1 MTIKGPRAR
10 SASAPSLGIDFS
22 VEECHDERPPHII
35 RVILL
40 GCSGVGKSA
49 LIETFASSFCSELNE
64 ELSTDLNTMCD
75 IYERKVMVD
84 NEEVVIQLIDTP
96 AYELK
101 LFEENEDSYLTAG
114 DAYLLVYSVT
124 DKRSFRKA
132 CELRFKLRRTKET
145 ETDPIILVANKTD
158 LERSRE
164 IQYEE
169 GRHFAATFDCKLVE
183 TSVPLSHNIDDLF
196 IGVIR
201 QYRLRKHRSDD
212 LDMNQNKESP
222 RKMLQKRRSS
232 LLKRARGM
240 LGRLLRRKHINEPE
254 GYRSRSKSCHIL
266 EVL

>member
-10 SASAPSLGIDFS
+10 SASAPSLSFD
-22 VEECHDERPPHII
+22 VLDLEEYHHDGRPHII

-49 LIETFASSFCSELNE
+49 LIETFDSSSDSND
-64 ELSTDLNTMCD
+64 ELSREHDTNCE
-75 IYERKVMVD
+75 IYEKKILVD
-84 NEEVVIQLIDTP
+84 NEEVVIQLVDTP
-96 AYELK
+96 PYGQEN
-101 LFEENEDSYLTAG
+101 FEENEDSYLTAG

-124 DKRSFRKA
+124 DKRSFKKA

-169 GRHFAATFDCKLVE
+169 GRHFAATFDCKHVE
-183 TSVPLSHNIDDLF
+183 TSVPLSHNVDELF
-196 IGVIR
+196 LGVIR
-201 QYRLRKHRSDD
+201 QYRLRKHVRSED
-212 LDMNQNKESP
+212 LDANHNHESP
-222 RKMLQKRRSS
+222 RRMLQKRRSS

-240 LGRLLRRKHINEPE
+240 LGRLLRRKHPNEPS